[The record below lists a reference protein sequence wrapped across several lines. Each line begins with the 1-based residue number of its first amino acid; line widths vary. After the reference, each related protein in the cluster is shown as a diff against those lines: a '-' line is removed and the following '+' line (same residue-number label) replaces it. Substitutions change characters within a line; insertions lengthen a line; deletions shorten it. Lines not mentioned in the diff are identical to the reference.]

1 LQSNEECSLPKLVI
15 QSGEQ
20 LEIGKVYQGK
30 LRDPWAIR
38 RPEQAYLVV
47 AESTREEWVECVV
60 SFGEERAWAE
70 MLSVLDPYF
79 YEIRTD

>member
-1 LQSNEECSLPKLVI
+1 MPKLVI
-15 QSGEQ
+15 TSSIPLTVGT
-20 LEIGKVYQGK
+20 VYRGM

-38 RPEQAYLVV
+38 RPEQAYRIVG
-47 AESTREEWVECVV
+47 ESTREDWVECLV

-79 YEIRTD
+79 YEIQTD